1 MMAILSFNI
10 GHVYCYDCVKAVGRF
25 VGKMKGVKSVAVEN
39 NSSAVIEYDPS
50 DLDVD
55 EEKFKQIV
63 KESIERLGFR
73 IKDY

>member
-1 MMAILSFNI
+1 MAILSFKV

-25 VGKMKGVKSVAVEN
+25 VGKMKGVQSVDVKN
-39 NSSAVIEYDPS
+39 NDSAVIEYDPAG
-50 DLDVD
+50 LEVD
-55 EEKFKQIV
+55 EEQFKQIV